1 MADRLPVELSLQG
14 LKKLAVAGVLD
25 RSATAQNLSNDAI
38 KASLRPKIDAFY
50 WRSLLLTSA
59 QTERRTPERESS
71 SSKPTDDRN
80 A

>member
-1 MADRLPVELSLQG
+1 MAKRLPVELSLQG
-14 LKKLAVAGVLD
+14 LKKLAVAAVLD
-25 RSATAQNLSNDAI
+25 QSATAQNLPNDAI
-38 KASLRPKIDAFY
+38 KASVRPKIDAFY
-50 WRSLLLTSA
+50 WHSLLLTSS